1 MKIFLIGY
9 MLCGKSTIGR
19 KLAKKLGYDFSDTD
33 KMIEN
38 KYHLSVEKIFEQYGE
53 QTFRILEKEI
63 LKEIKS
69 LDNIVIATG
78 GGLPCFGNNM
88 NALKQMG
95 RTIYLKMSPKSII
108 ARHKISKRPRPL
120 LKGKDDEQLL
130 DFVTKSL
137 EEREFFYQQADIT
150 IRSES
155 IDIAEIIAKI

>member
-1 MKIFLIGY
+1 M
-9 MLCGKSTIGR
+9 
-19 KLAKKLGYDFSDTD
+19 
-33 KMIEN
+33 
-38 KYHLSVEKIFEQYGE
+38 
-53 QTFRILEKEI
+53 KEI
-63 LKEIKS
+63 NS

-95 RTIYLKMSPKSII
+95 RTVYLKMSPKSII

>member
-1 MKIFLIGY
+1 MKIFLVGY

-108 ARHKISKRPRPL
+108 VRHKISKRPRPL